1 MSLTTKVGLLAGAT
15 ALTIGAGALA
25 ETMDYTALQA
35 RLDAAE
41 AKINEL
47 ETQKS
52 SDWLTEQRSEEI
64 RGLVQDVLADADTRA
79 SLQGS
84 GVSAGYD
91 GGFNLSNADGSV
103 SMTIN
108 GVMQQRWV
116 HMGSGEFTDNATPPV
131 TTEYDDVSGFETT
144 RAELQFSGNA
154 GTGVTYD
161 MRMAWGAYSN
171 DSANMRWANAGV
183 DLGGN
188 LSLTM
193 GLQKIPFS
201 HAGLVN
207 AENQMGVERSW
218 LANVMGSGA
227 NTAEC
232 LTLHYAGDS
241 MNFAVMYGEH
251 GSNGSTGPYSGWDP
265 DSWML
270 VARVEFLGGGTF
282 SQFDNFTS
290 APGSTEGMMVGVGV
304 WWDNDGTDTND
315 TDTTLTVD
323 ANWDFDGWNA
333 GVAFYYEDDDGQDAN
348 PWGFD
353 VHAGYYMDENSELY
367 GSLEWYDADD
377 GSDEAKLLTVG
388 WNNYLNDHTKWT
400 IELGYTFD
408 GLPATG
414 ATENNWLAASADD
427 QMMLRTQ
434 LQVSF

>member
-1 MSLTTKVGLLAGAT
+1 MSLATKVGLLAGAT

-116 HMGSGEFTDNATPPV
+116 YLDNDTPGV
-131 TTEYDDVSGFETT
+131 DEEHGFETT

-154 GTGVTYD
+154 GAGVTYD
-161 MRMAWGAYSN
+161 MRTAWGANSAN
-171 DSANMRWANAGV
+171 ANMRWAYAGV
-183 DLGGN
+183 DLGDDMT
-188 LSLTM
+188 LTM
-193 GLQKIPFS
+193 GLQKVPFS

-218 LANVMGSGA
+218 IANVMGSGA
-227 NTAEC
+227 NTAEG

-251 GSNGSTGPYSGWDP
+251 GSNGSTGPYDGWAN

-270 VARVEFLGGGTF
+270 AARVEFLGGGTF
-282 SQFDNFTS
+282 GQFDDYSS
-290 APGSTEGMMVGVGV
+290 APGSTEGMMVGVGI
-304 WWDNDGTDTND
+304 WWDNTGTN

-333 GVAFYYEDDDGQDAN
+333 GVAFYYEDDDGSTAN
-348 PWGFD
+348 PWAFD
-353 VHAGYYMDENSELY
+353 LHAGYYMDADSEIY

-388 WNNYLNDHTKWT
+388 WNNYLNGNTKWT

-408 GLPATG
+408 GLPALG
-414 ATENNWLAASADD
+414 ASENNWLVTSADD